1 MSISPEED
9 AVHLSLHSLGIVPGL
24 AQCLSPGRSIAPQ
37 PRDDLACDVV
47 HTLLN
52 DEPVHFALHRDR
64 VIPFCL

>member
-9 AVHLSLHSLGIVPGL
+9 AVHLSLDGLGIVPGL
-24 AQCLSPGRSIAPQ
+24 AQCLSPGRSVAPQ
-37 PRDDLACDVV
+37 PRDDLASNVV

-52 DEPVHFALHRDR
+52 DEPVYFALHSNR

>member
-9 AVHLSLHSLGIVPGL
+9 AVHLALYSLGIVPGL
-24 AQCLSPGRSIAPQ
+24 AQCLSPGRSIAPH

-52 DEPVHFALHRDR
+52 DKPIHLTLDSNR